1 MKARN
6 ASDQFDVHL
15 ENAECQWLED
25 WMLEAVLSC
34 EQMLLCG
41 STTQHFVTIS
51 LLSCFLL
58 ILSFVVWSSSNI
70 FPWGMLSLRL
80 RRCWRESSVSVTCL
94 GHRAQQHSSVRATTH
109 ATVVQRH
116 RKVLERGRWWA
127 RCARPVP
134 VKEGGAERATGH
146 CGLAARTCTA
156 AGATRSESGE

>member
-6 ASDQFDVHL
+6 ASYQFDVHL

-70 FPWGMLSLRL
+70 FPLGDAFVAAAPLLAGK
-80 RRCWRESSVSVTCL
+80 RC
-94 GHRAQQHSSVRATTH
+94 
-109 ATVVQRH
+109 QRH
-116 RKVLERGRWWA
+116 LSWALRPAAHLDSCNHPCFGCAEAQEGPRAGKTVGALRPPCQGGRRRA
-127 RCARPVP
+127 SDRALRAGCEDMHGCRCDA
-134 VKEGGAERATGH
+134 
-146 CGLAARTCTA
+146 
-156 AGATRSESGE
+156 